1 MPGCVSGPFTTPQKK
16 SFSEAGSA
24 ISLGAL
30 DLGMGLKGEKHLG
43 IGRGTLQGDVHQSLH
58 RPQDLLRVAPVE
70 IAFELQIE
78 VFLLSANRYLRLHV
92 KIPPLKVSLN
102 LFITQPCLTTFG
114 GFLFLLPFLAGF
126 RLRECLLAK
135 IKRRIP

>member
-1 MPGCVSGPFTTPQKK
+1 
-16 SFSEAGSA
+16 
-24 ISLGAL
+24 
-30 DLGMGLKGEKHLG
+30 MGLKDEKHLG

-70 IAFELQIE
+70 IASELQIE
-78 VFLLSANRYLRLHV
+78 VFPLSANRYSRLHV
-92 KIPPLKVSLN
+92 KIPLLTVFCN
-102 LFITQPCLTTFG
+102 LFITQHCLITFG

-135 IKRRIP
+135 TKRRNP